1 MKIFFIGSVKF
12 SKRCLTHLINSKFDL
27 IGVYTKKNLPLIQ
40 IMLTFTALCKTNN
53 IPCKYVIDINSNE
66 SLEWIKILKPDIIFC
81 FGWSR
86 LLKAPV
92 LNIPKMGVVGYHPS
106 MLPKIEEGIQLFGP

>member
-27 IGVYTKKNLPLIQ
+27 IGVYTKKSSFNSDHADL
-40 IMLTFTALCKTNN
+40 TALCKTNN